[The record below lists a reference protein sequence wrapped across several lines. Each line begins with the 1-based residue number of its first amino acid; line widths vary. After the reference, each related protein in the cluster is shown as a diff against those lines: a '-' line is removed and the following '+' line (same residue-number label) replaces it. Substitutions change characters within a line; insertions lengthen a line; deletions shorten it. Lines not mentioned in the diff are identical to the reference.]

1 MVLVLGVPVIARFIR
16 ERPRELRQPGAQTAE
31 RGVTLKAAVT
41 SRPFW
46 IVITVLFFGSLAQN
60 GALTHMSAL
69 LTDRGV
75 STGGAS
81 LALGAMGGAGL
92 VGRLVTGWLLDR
104 FFAPRVSM
112 CLLGIA
118 AAGVLWLA
126 SASSVFAGVGAAT
139 LIGLGMGAEADVT
152 PYLLSQ
158 YFGLRS
164 FATLYGL
171 TWTAYAVAGAIGPVI
186 MGRAYDLTGSY
197 QTLLEILAGGTVVVA
212 LLMMAMPRYEA
223 VVEQQL
229 TAR

>member
-1 MVLVLGVPVIARFIR
+1 MVLVIGVPVVGRFIR
-16 ERPRELRQPGAQTAE
+16 ERPRDLHRE
-31 RGVTLKAAVT
+31 RGAHATEDGVRFKDAIA

-46 IVITVLFFGSLAQN
+46 IVVTVLFFGSLAQN
-60 GALTHMSAL
+60 GALTHMAAL

-75 STGGAS
+75 SPAGAS

-92 VGRLVTGWLLDR
+92 FGRLVTGWLLDR

-112 CLLGIA
+112 CLLGVA

-126 SASSVFAGVGAAT
+126 SASSAFAGVGAAT

-164 FATLYGL
+164 FSTLYGL
-171 TWTAYAVAGAIGPVI
+171 TWTAYAVAGAIGPVL

-197 QTLLEILAGGTVVVA
+197 RTLLQVLAGGTVLVA
-212 LLMMAMPRYEA
+212 SLMMAMPRYERA
-223 VVEQQL
+223 IEQQV
-229 TAR
+229 A